1 MEVRTCG
8 ACGAALPPREPGK
21 RGRPKLY
28 CSPAHKE
35 RAKDRRTRADAQ
47 AYRTLKKMLEQSG

>member
-1 MEVRTCG
+1 METRACG

-21 RGRPKLY
+21 RGRPSLY

-35 RAKDRRTRADAQ
+35 RAKDRRTRADAK
-47 AYRTLKKMLEQSG
+47 AYRKLVKELGKSR